1 MSPSRAILLLL
12 NSNVLMLSRPLVPSR
27 MVGPVSQKLHFVS
40 LQHPCHSVGRCMR
53 QELMPCPYPHA

>member
-27 MVGPVSQKLHFVS
+27 MVGPVSQKLDFVS
-40 LQHPCHSVGRCMR
+40 LQHTCRSVGRYIR
-53 QELMPCPYPHA
+53 QELMPCPYPYA